1 MNRNRYIFGCFLF
14 FVGGAYLWKIKADGL
29 TTLVNTS
36 DEVQINANEPGK
48 NENKVLFEIGKEVV
62 TKEDIDWEFGLI
74 MQELQK
80 GAGTKD
86 GPLGS
91 NFSSAESLALKK
103 RLASA
108 LIERKVLYSSI
119 QKDES
124 FNISDPNR
132 YLSCLTEW
140 KGLVERDQI
149 FDSKDRSRLKNRL
162 CERSVLEQYMAER
175 LFRDLR
181 VEDKDVEHYYDAN
194 RSQFRQFESV
204 TIKHILF
211 VDEPT
216 AKRWRSVLTV
226 QNFSDMA
233 RLHSITP
240 EGKSGGRLGPFAKGM
255 LPAVFDIAFHMKIG
269 EISDVL
275 RSNYGY
281 HVILLEE
288 KNQRRSLDFASARQ
302 EVVKILLKKKR
313 ESIYDAWLE
322 QALASVR
329 VTGPK
334 VSM

>member
-1 MNRNRYIFGCFLF
+1 MKHNRYIFACLFF

-29 TTLVNTS
+29 TTLVHPLDGAHINTS
-36 DEVQINANEPGK
+36 DPAK
-48 NENKVLFEIGKEVV
+48 TENKVLFEIGKEII
-62 TKEDIDWEFGLI
+62 TNEDIDWEFQLI
-74 MQELQK
+74 IQELRPNSK
-80 GAGTKD
+80 TKN
-86 GPLGS
+86 GPLVS
-91 NFSSAESLALKK
+91 NFSTAEALALKK
-103 RLASA
+103 KLASG
-108 LIERKVLYSSI
+108 LIERKVLYSAI
-119 QKDES
+119 QRDES
-124 FNISDPNR
+124 FDLTDPNR

-140 KGLVERDQI
+140 KELVDREQI
-149 FDSKDRSRLKNRL
+149 QESKDRARLKNRL

-175 LFRDLR
+175 LFRTLS
-181 VEDKDVEHYYDAN
+181 VEAKDVAQYYEAN

-226 QNFSDMA
+226 QNFSNMA
-233 RLHSITP
+233 RIHSITP

-255 LPAVFDIAFHMKIG
+255 LPAVFDLAFHMKIG
-269 EISDVL
+269 EISDIL

-288 KNQRRSLDFASARQ
+288 KNQRRSLDLASARP
-302 EVVKILLKKKR
+302 EVEKILLKKKR

-329 VTGPK
+329 VTAPK
-334 VSM
+334 ANM